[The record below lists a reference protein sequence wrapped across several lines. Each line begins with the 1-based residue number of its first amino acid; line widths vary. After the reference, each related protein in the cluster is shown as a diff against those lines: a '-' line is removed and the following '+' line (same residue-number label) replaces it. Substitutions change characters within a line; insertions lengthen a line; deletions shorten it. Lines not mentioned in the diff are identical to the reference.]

1 MHGGRSGLLRSIRG
15 RASVARRARPGR
27 RGPSRSRPADQVPG
41 LLRPPRRLDAAGV
54 SIPDKCIVTCAVSGA
69 VANKQQC
76 AGIPYT
82 PEEYAKEV
90 RRSRDAGASMVHI
103 HAREPNGTPTV
114 QPDHYRAI
122 TQAVL
127 AETPDIIVNYSTGW
141 VGLPMAERVGHI
153 TSLKPEVGA
162 LNMGSMNYAKYSPKR
177 KGFVFSFVFENSFED
192 IVFLLERMN
201 EAGVKPECECFDV
214 GHVESVE
221 PLIDLE
227 VLIPPIQ
234 FSLIHGVLGGIQATA
249 RNLAHMASV
258 VPAGSTWG
266 VIAVSRD
273 QWAMVGAAAAL
284 GGNVRVGFED
294 NFYLPSG
301 EMASSNGDLVDAAAQ
316 LVRRQGRRVAD
327 PAAAREQLSLPA
339 EPDRSAVLA

>member
-1 MHGGRSGLLRSIRG
+1 M
-15 RASVARRARPGR
+15 
-27 RGPSRSRPADQVPG
+27 DT
-41 LLRPPRRLDAAGV
+41 
-54 SIPDKCIVTCAVSGA
+54 CIITCAVSGA

-90 RRSRDAGASMVHI
+90 RRARDAGAAMVHI

-127 AETPDIIVNYSTGW
+127 AETPDIIINYSTGW

-153 TSLKPEVGA
+153 TELKPEIGA
-162 LNMGSMNYAKYSPKR
+162 LNMGSMNYAKYSSKR
-177 KGFVFSFVFENSFED
+177 KGFVFNFVFENDFDD
-192 IVFLLERMN
+192 IIFLLRRMN

-214 GHVESVE
+214 GHVESAP
-221 PLIDLE
+221 PLVDMGVIT
-227 VLIPPIQ
+227 PPIQ
-234 FSLIHGVLGGIQATA
+234 FSLIHGVLGGIQQTA

-258 VPAGSTWG
+258 VPQGSTWG
-266 VIAVSRD
+266 VIAVSRK
-273 QWAMVGAAAAL
+273 QWMIVAAAAAL

-316 LVRRQGRRVAD
+316 IVRLQGREVAG
-327 PAAAREQLSLPA
+327 PG
-339 EPDRSAVLA
+339 

>member
-1 MHGGRSGLLRSIRG
+1 VTSG
-15 RASVARRARPGR
+15 
-27 RGPSRSRPADQVPG
+27 DE
-41 LLRPPRRLDAAGV
+41 
-54 SIPDKCIVTCAVSGA
+54 CIVTCAVSGA

-76 AGIPYT
+76 QGIPYT

-90 RRSRDAGASMVHI
+90 RRARDAGASMVHI
-103 HAREPNGTPTV
+103 HAREPGGAPTV
-114 QPDHYRAI
+114 AVEHYRAI
-122 TQAVL
+122 TQAIL

-153 TSLKPEVGA
+153 VELKPEIGA
-162 LNMGSMNYAKYSPKR
+162 LNMGSMNYAKYSRKR
-177 KGFVFSFVFENSFED
+177 RAFVFNFVFENAFDD
-192 IVFLLERMN
+192 IVFLLQRMN

-214 GHVESVE
+214 GHVESVP
-221 PLIDLE
+221 PLVDLG
-227 VLIPPIQ
+227 VLTPPIQ

-258 VPAGSTWG
+258 VPPGSTWG
-266 VIAVSRD
+266 VIAISRD

-301 EMASSNGDLVDAAAQ
+301 QMASSNGELVEAAAQ
-316 LVRRQGRRVAD
+316 IVGLQGRAVAD
-327 PAAAREQLSLPA
+327 PPDARALLGLAAH
-339 EPDRSAVLA
+339 PDRSALV

>member
-1 MHGGRSGLLRSIRG
+1 MSL
-15 RASVARRARPGR
+15 
-27 RGPSRSRPADQVPG
+27 ADACV
-41 LLRPPRRLDAAGV
+41 
-54 SIPDKCIVTCAVSGA
+54 ITCAVSGA
-69 VANKQQC
+69 VANKEQC
-76 AGIPYT
+76 PGIPYT

-90 RRSRDAGASMVHI
+90 RRARDAGASMVHI
-103 HAREPNGTPTV
+103 HARTPEGVPTV
-114 QPDHYRAI
+114 DPAHYLAI
-122 TQAVL
+122 TRAVL

-153 TSLKPEVGA
+153 VRLRPEIGA
-162 LNMGSMNYAKYSPKR
+162 LNMGSMNYAKYSEKR
-177 KGFVFSFVFENSFED
+177 KAFVFNFVFQNDFND

-221 PLIDLE
+221 PLIDLG
-227 VLIPPIQ
+227 VLTPPIQ
-234 FSLIHGVLGGIQATA
+234 FSLIHGVLGGIQCTA

-258 VPAGSTWG
+258 VPKGCTWG
-266 VIAVSRD
+266 VIAVSRE

-301 EMASSNGDLVDAAAQ
+301 AMASSNGDLVEAAAS
-316 LVRRQGRRVAD
+316 LVRLQGRVVAD
-327 PAAAREQLSLPA
+327 PTDARAILSLPA
-339 EPDRSAVLA
+339 NPDRSGAMGV

>member
-1 MHGGRSGLLRSIRG
+1 
-15 RASVARRARPGR
+15 VT
-27 RGPSRSRPADQVPG
+27 
-41 LLRPPRRLDAAGV
+41 DA
-54 SIPDKCIVTCAVSGA
+54 CIVTCAVSGA

-76 AGIPYT
+76 PGIPYT

-90 RRSRDAGASMVHI
+90 RRARDAGASMVHI
-103 HAREPNGTPTV
+103 HARTPDGTPTV
-114 QPDHYRAI
+114 AAEHYRAI
-122 TQAVL
+122 TQAIL
-127 AETPDIIVNYSTGW
+127 AETPDIIVNFSTGW

-153 TSLKPEVGA
+153 TELRPEVGA

-177 KGFVFSFVFENSFED
+177 KGFVFNFVFENSFDD
-192 IVFLLERMN
+192 IVFLLQLMQ
-201 EAGVKPECECFDV
+201 EAAVKPECECFDV

-221 PLIDLE
+221 PLVDLG
-227 VLIPPIQ
+227 VLSPPIQ
-234 FSLIHGVLGGIQATA
+234 FSLIHGVLGGISATA

-266 VIAVSRD
+266 VIAISRD
-273 QWAMVGAAAAL
+273 QWTMVGAAAAL

-316 LVRRQGRRVAD
+316 IVRLQGREVAEPD
-327 PAAAREQLSLPA
+327 QARRLLSLPA
-339 EPDRSAVLA
+339 GPDRTAVLGG

>member
-1 MHGGRSGLLRSIRG
+1 MTTT
-15 RASVARRARPGR
+15 
-27 RGPSRSRPADQVPG
+27 
-41 LLRPPRRLDAAGV
+41 DAA
-54 SIPDKCIVTCAVSGA
+54 IITCAVSGA

-90 RRSRDAGASMVHI
+90 RRARDAGASMVHI

-114 QPDHYRAI
+114 AVEHYRAI

-127 AETPDIIVNYSTGW
+127 AETPDIVVNFSTGW

-153 TSLKPEVGA
+153 VQLKPEIGA
-162 LNMGSMNYAKYSPKR
+162 LNMGSMNYARYSSKR
-177 KGFVFSFVFENSFED
+177 KGFVFNFVFQNDFED
-192 IVFLLERMN
+192 IIFLLRRMN

-214 GHVESVE
+214 GHVESVD
-221 PLIDLE
+221 PLVDMG
-227 VLIPPIQ
+227 VLTPPVQ
-234 FSLIHGVLGGIQATA
+234 FSLIHGVLGGIRATA

-266 VIAVSRD
+266 VIAVSRE
-273 QWAMVGAAAAL
+273 QWMMVAAAAAL

-301 EMASSNGDLVDAAAQ
+301 EMASSNGELVEAAAQ
-316 LVRRQGRRVAD
+316 IVRLQGREVAE
-327 PAAAREQLSLPA
+327 PVAARTMLSLPLD
-339 EPDRSAVLA
+339 PDRTAVLA

>member
-1 MHGGRSGLLRSIRG
+1 MSGSD
-15 RASVARRARPGR
+15 P
-27 RGPSRSRPADQVPG
+27 
-41 LLRPPRRLDAAGV
+41 
-54 SIPDKCIVTCAVSGA
+54 CIITCAVSGA

-76 AGIPYT
+76 EGIPYT

-90 RRSRDAGASMVHI
+90 RRARDAGASMVHI
-103 HAREPNGTPTV
+103 HAREPNGAPTV
-114 QPDHYRAI
+114 AVEHYRAI
-122 TQAVL
+122 TEAILV
-127 AETPDIIVNYSTGW
+127 ETPDIIVNFSTGW

-153 TSLKPEVGA
+153 TTLKPEIGA
-162 LNMGSMNYAKYSPKR
+162 LNMGSMNYAKYSESR

-266 VIAVSRD
+266 VIAVSRE
-273 QWAMVGAAAAL
+273 QWAMVAAAASL

-301 EMASSNGDLVDAAAQ
+301 EMASSNGELVEAAAQ
-316 LVRRQGRRVAD
+316 LVRLQGRDVAE
-327 PAAAREQLSLPA
+327 PAAARAQLSLPPA
-339 EPDRSAVLA
+339 PDRSPLSA

>member
-1 MHGGRSGLLRSIRG
+1 MT
-15 RASVARRARPGR
+15 
-27 RGPSRSRPADQVPG
+27 
-41 LLRPPRRLDAAGV
+41 DA
-54 SIPDKCIVTCAVSGA
+54 CIITCAVSGA

-76 AGIPYT
+76 PGIPYT

-90 RRSRDAGASMVHI
+90 RRARDAGASMVHI
-103 HAREPNGTPTV
+103 HARTPDGTPTV
-114 QPDHYRAI
+114 AAEHYRAI
-122 TQAVL
+122 TQAIL
-127 AETPDIIVNYSTGW
+127 AETPDIIVNFSTGW

-153 TSLKPEVGA
+153 TELRPEVGA

-177 KGFVFSFVFENSFED
+177 KAFVFNFVFENSFDD
-192 IVFLLERMN
+192 IVFLLQRMQ
-201 EAGVKPECECFDV
+201 EAAVKPECECFDV

-221 PLIDLE
+221 PLVDLG
-227 VLIPPIQ
+227 VLSPPIQ
-234 FSLIHGVLGGIQATA
+234 FSLIHGVLGGISATA

-266 VIAVSRD
+266 VIAISRD

-301 EMASSNGDLVDAAAQ
+301 EMASSNGDLVEAAAQ
-316 LVRRQGRRVAD
+316 IVRLQGREVAEPD
-327 PAAAREQLSLPA
+327 QARRLLSLPTD
-339 EPDRSAVLA
+339 PDRTSVLGG